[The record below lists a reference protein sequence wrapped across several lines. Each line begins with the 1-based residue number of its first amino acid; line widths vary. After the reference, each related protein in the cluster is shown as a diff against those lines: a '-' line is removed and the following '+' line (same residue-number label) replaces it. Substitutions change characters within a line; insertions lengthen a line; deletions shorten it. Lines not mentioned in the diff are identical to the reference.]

1 MANDSSKPSGIGIAA
16 GVLGALAALGG
27 IAAAASAGG
36 GKKSAGGLRGARGP
50 VRLKKPC
57 GCGR

>member
-1 MANDSSKPSGIGIAA
+1 MANDNKPSGIGIAA

-27 IAAAASAGG
+27 IAAAASS
-36 GKKSAGGLRGARGP
+36 GKKSPGGLRGARP

>member
-1 MANDSSKPSGIGIAA
+1 MANEKSTSGIGIAA
-16 GVLGALAALGG
+16 GVLGALAAIGG
-27 IAAAASAGG
+27 IAAAATS
-36 GKKSAGGLRGARGP
+36 GKKAPLRGARP